1 MEIKT
6 TSSIQINTEDG
17 TILVR
22 KSEDDDT
29 VELKDDTGDVI
40 EMSPQMARAVGTA
53 LVKVADEIDAL
64 TQKP

>member
-6 TSSIQINTEDG
+6 TSNIQINTEDG

-40 EMSPQMARAVGTA
+40 EMSPQMARAVGMA

-64 TQKP
+64 TQNR